1 MPNHWGNN
9 LNFSNKPFLG
19 FLDFRQL
26 YQPRFIFFAMEQFCF
41 SLTIKRRDIKENSFC
56 IWNGKKYLSLVEL
69 GWHLKE
75 LRSDTSYIWF
85 VCLYLCKYICA
96 NVFVCSNQ
104 VRLGEIW
111 EWSYTTVWI
120 WSWIRQLDAN
130 LWVSSGRSSLRYSGL
145 LGDGDFNH
153 HPYSTHTTQLIF
165 VPFPGG
171 LPPGCHPGLFLLPPS
186 GLPPWWVA
194 PLVPPFE
201 HFALSAFVGV
211 LM

>member
-1 MPNHWGNN
+1 MEICFISGWVGLAFERAEIWH
-9 LNFSNKPFLG
+9 K
-19 FLDFRQL
+19 L
-26 YQPRFIFFAMEQFCF
+26 YLICVFAFM
-41 SLTIKRRDIKENSFC
+41 
-56 IWNGKKYLSLVEL
+56 
-69 GWHLKE
+69 H
-75 LRSDTSYIWF
+75 
-85 VCLYLCKYICA
+85 LYLCQCIFA
-96 NVFVCSNQ
+96 NVFVCSKQ
-104 VRLGEIW
+104 VRYETS
-111 EWSYTTVWI
+111 WSYTTVWI

-171 LPPGCHPGLFLLPPS
+171 LPPGCHPGLFLLPP
-186 GLPPWWVA
+186 WWVA